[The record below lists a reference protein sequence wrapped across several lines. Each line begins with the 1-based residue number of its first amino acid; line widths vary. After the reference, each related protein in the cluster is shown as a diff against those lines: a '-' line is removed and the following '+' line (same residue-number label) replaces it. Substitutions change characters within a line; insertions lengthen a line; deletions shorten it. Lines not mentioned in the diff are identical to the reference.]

1 MYKYYYNLYIKSFIL
16 FYKERYS
23 LIGTVDLTY
32 NRFDFF
38 LSYYLINRY
47 LITFFVSIEYT
58 FFLITNRNCILLFN
72 LYYRYKPF
80 IKSAKLLNDYI
91 WFYLKLES
99 NRKSSI
105 SFIYKKIKKWQYKNL
120 NFYNIF
126 YKYYFFRYKY
136 RNIPVL
142 LFKNKFKFN
151 TIFFRSFYSLYGIRI
166 LCSGTFYKGRRK
178 LRKFYH
184 LWVADVSLTGKMPLN
199 SMKFN
204 IDFYKSSIPLKHA
217 SLGLKVWLLLCN

>member
-32 NRFDFF
+32 NKFDFF

-58 FFLITNRNCILLFN
+58 FFLITNRNCVLLFN

-91 WFYLKLES
+91 
-99 NRKSSI
+99 
-105 SFIYKKIKKWQYKNL
+105 
-120 NFYNIF
+120 
-126 YKYYFFRYKY
+126 
-136 RNIPVL
+136 
-142 LFKNKFKFN
+142 
-151 TIFFRSFYSLYGIRI
+151 
-166 LCSGTFYKGRRK
+166 
-178 LRKFYH
+178 
-184 LWVADVSLTGKMPLN
+184 
-199 SMKFN
+199 
-204 IDFYKSSIPLKHA
+204 
-217 SLGLKVWLLLCN
+217 